1 MLPLLITIDEAVER
15 YRRSRW
21 TIYRHLRAGHF
32 EAVRDGRSSRI
43 VVGSADAFFRSLP
56 PVYPKATEE
65 TERG

>member
-43 VVGSADAFFRSLP
+43 VVGSADAFFLSRP

>member
-1 MLPLLITIDEAVER
+1 MNDGEVR

-21 TIYRHLRAGHF
+21 TLYKHLRAGHF
-32 EAVRDGRSSRI
+32 EAVNDGRSTLI
-43 VVGSADAFFRSLP
+43 VVASADAFFLSPP